1 MNAVSG
7 TKAPFKFNSFA
18 SHNNSMLFHPNEM
31 SESSAAPNDLFRAFK
46 HSKMIFSLALFDG
59 FQEGFD

>member
-1 MNAVSG
+1 MNAVRG
-7 TKAPFKFNSFA
+7 TKTPFKFNSLA
-18 SHNNSMLFHPNEM
+18 SDNNSMLFHPNEM

-46 HSKMIFSLALFDG
+46 HSKIIFSVALFNG